1 MDIKMAYNLRTG
13 LFGSGDV
20 DINVSLDSLTAENI
34 TSGTFSVDRIPTL
47 GDSKISSL
55 SSVKLTGEI
64 STNRIPGLQASKIA
78 SGELDPARIP
88 ALTADKI
95 TSGTLNADRIPD
107 LFTTKI
113 TGGIFDLTRIPALPA
128 NQITSGTFAASSIP
142 ALDATKITTGT
153 FGSADRIPTLPSSKI
168 DATTTFAKSMINST
182 GEWGT
187 NDIPDLSA
195 DKITSDTLSI
205 DRIPDIPTSKITP
218 GHLDLDGNDLQDVN
232 ELKFIASS
240 GNKIT
245 GYGTYKTAVTNCD
258 LSSVT
263 NDFPRILD
271 YRCDMY
277 EHDITDTYSHPHTAL
292 RSTNCYIP
300 TSQTILVEVDMYYAV
315 LSDTGNAIVGRLC
328 VSGTNDEIWDEEIN
342 DLSLCYP
349 TSNTSFANNYES
361 ALGRR
366 TVSWILRFPSAKIG
380 NLINLEPQFKTT
392 QSTGA
397 KFISGRSGSGSSLH
411 DFGLMSMT
419 ITAIP
424 TTAFEIH
431 IHDDDDY

>member
-232 ELKFIASS
+232 ELKFIAST

-245 GYGTYKTAVTNCD
+245 GNGTYKTAVTNCD
-258 LSSVT
+258 LSSAT
-263 NDFPRILD
+263 NVMPAASAASPYLAFAHRQP
-271 YRCDMY
+271 
-277 EHDITDTYSHPHTAL
+277 TSAQTYGNYVSLTTSYKNVADSGD
-292 RSTNCYIP
+292 RSTFAVTFSP
-300 TSQTILVEVDMYYAV
+300 TDSEKVEVIFNCHIQTTYNV
-315 LSDTGNAIVGRLC
+315 LFALTGSGAYDSTAAPHDDISYPGNNIHEDIM
-328 VSGTNDEIWDEEIN
+328 VSGGTDKPRSARWVLTGLDPDTSYTFGVKGKMNSGTGTIRFGYFSSSVSYPPM
-342 DLSLCYP
+342 SLKVI
-349 TSNTSFANNYES
+349 
-361 ALGRR
+361 AL
-366 TVSWILRFPSAKIG
+366 P
-380 NLINLEPQFKTT
+380 
-392 QSTGA
+392 
-397 KFISGRSGSGSSLH
+397 
-411 DFGLMSMT
+411 
-419 ITAIP
+419 
-424 TTAFEIH
+424 
-431 IHDDDDY
+431 

>member
-1 MDIKMAYNLRTG
+1 MEVSENIIAAMDIKMAYNLRTG

-187 NDIPDLSA
+187 NTEAYYVMAPAAPD
-195 DKITSDTLSI
+195 TSRAT
-205 DRIPDIPTSKITP
+205 R
-218 GHLDLDGNDLQDVN
+218 V
-232 ELKFIASS
+232 FR
-240 GNKIT
+240 
-245 GYGTYKTAVTNCD
+245 V
-258 LSSVT
+258 
-263 NDFPRILD
+263 
-271 YRCDMY
+271 
-277 EHDITDTYSHPHTAL
+277 AL
-292 RSTNCYIP
+292 LRACS
-300 TSQTILVEVDMYYAV
+300 
-315 LSDTGNAIVGRLC
+315 
-328 VSGTNDEIWDEEIN
+328 
-342 DLSLCYP
+342 
-349 TSNTSFANNYES
+349 
-361 ALGRR
+361 RR
-366 TVSWILRFPSAKIG
+366 P
-380 NLINLEPQFKTT
+380 
-392 QSTGA
+392 
-397 KFISGRSGSGSSLH
+397 
-411 DFGLMSMT
+411 
-419 ITAIP
+419 
-424 TTAFEIH
+424 
-431 IHDDDDY
+431 